1 MASHRFALV
10 LDGVGGINEALE
22 NRLHEAGCND
32 ALLSQSEGT
41 VTLQF
46 DRGAPSFNEAVRS
59 AIKAVESCG
68 VKARCLGW
76 LDGPIPLITDGLLA
90 IRARHALYGLT
101 QEEAENLTRE
111 EAHRRWPQVVGLKP
125 PK

>member
-1 MASHRFALV
+1 MASHRFTLV
-10 LDGVGGINEALE
+10 LDVPGIDDAIE
-22 NRLHEAGCND
+22 NRLHKTGCND

-46 DRGAPSFNEAVRS
+46 DREAPSFDEAVRS

-68 VKARCLGW
+68 VGARCLGW
-76 LDGPIPLITDGLLA
+76 LDGPIPVITDGLLA
-90 IRARHALYGLT
+90 LRVRYALYGLT
-101 QEEAENLTRE
+101 REEAENLTRE
-111 EAHRRWPQVVGLKP
+111 EARRRWPPVVGLP